1 MVVRELKV
9 KDFFGNEREY
19 KLYFDLEEAEI
30 MELEYGKIKGG
41 VTELYARMLREQD
54 MPTIMATMKE
64 IVLAAYGIV
73 SLDGE
78 SFQKSDEI
86 SRQFTFTKAYNE
98 LMMRLYTDDAYGKAF
113 ITELIPRETIQK
125 ILDRVE
131 ENKKKNEAT
140 TEEGNV
146 AQFPTQEASVGQV
159 PTV

>member
-78 SFQKSDEI
+78 SFQKSEEI

-98 LMMRLYTDDAYGKAF
+98 LMMRLYTDDAYGKKF
-113 ITELIPRETIQK
+113 ITELIPQETIQK

-131 ENKKKNEAT
+131 ENKKKNET

-146 AQFPTQEASVGQV
+146 AQFPAQGAPVGQV